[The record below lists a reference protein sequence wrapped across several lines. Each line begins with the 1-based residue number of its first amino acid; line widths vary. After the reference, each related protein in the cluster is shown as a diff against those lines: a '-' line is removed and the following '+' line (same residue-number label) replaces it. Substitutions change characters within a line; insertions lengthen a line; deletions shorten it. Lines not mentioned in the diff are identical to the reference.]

1 MHRRVSASLV
11 FVSFAASACF
21 VPPDVKADTSFGT
34 TLASRF
40 VHRGMTLVDRPVL
53 QPKVAAELPTNWG
66 DRVGVMVEASMDL
79 RNNTG
84 DAWFPD
90 GHAGRF
96 TQIEMQGIY
105 RKSFGDVSVAAG
117 VHSYNLPNGT
127 EFRFSG
133 AGGERGGTTE
143 VFLLASATVLEA
155 NPYVSLHYDF
165 DEVRGGYYR
174 GGLREDIPVGEKW
187 AVKLDGSLGY
197 VSEAQSAWMYA
208 FDQAGLAD
216 LRGEIVLEYVYDPR
230 TRISAGVHGSMIV
243 DDDIDEWF
251 DSLGPDGID
260 DDPIW
265 FTLGVS
271 WTF

>member
-1 MHRRVSASLV
+1 MHRRVVASLAL
-11 FVSFAASACF
+11 VSFSATACF
-21 VPPDVKADTSFGT
+21 VPPEAKADTAFGT
-34 TLASRF
+34 TFATRF

-53 QPKVAAELPTNWG
+53 QPKLAAALPTNWG
-66 DRVGVMVEASMDL
+66 DRVGVTVEASMDL
-79 RNNTG
+79 KNNTG

-96 TQIEMQGIY
+96 TQIEMQGSYTKTI
-105 RKSFGDVSVAAG
+105 GDITVSGG

-127 EFRFSG
+127 EFRFSN

-143 VFLLASATVLEA
+143 VFATASANVLEA
-155 NPYVSLHYDF
+155 NPYVSVHYDF

-174 GGLREDIPVGEKW
+174 GGLREDIPIAEGW
-187 AVKLDGSLGY
+187 SIALDGSLSY

-208 FDQAGLAD
+208 FNQSGLAD
-216 LRGEIVLEYVYDPR
+216 LRGEVVLKYKYDPR
-230 TRISAGVHGSMIV
+230 TEISLGAHGSLIV

-251 DSLGPDGID
+251 TALGID

-265 FTLGVS
+265 FTLGIA
-271 WTF
+271 WAF